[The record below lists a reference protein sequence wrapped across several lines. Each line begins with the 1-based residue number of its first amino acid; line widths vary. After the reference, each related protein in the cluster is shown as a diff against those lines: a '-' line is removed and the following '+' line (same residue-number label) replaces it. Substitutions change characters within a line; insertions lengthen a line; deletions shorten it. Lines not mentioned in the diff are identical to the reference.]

1 MPDGGGIVVG
11 GAQPHAG
18 GRCRFGARRVK
29 NMNKFERHVSI
40 VSFVRSPRAHHTV
53 LEFTPTPTRGGL
65 EGREAHREFDASE
78 DEHSESVSVGGS
90 TDNTRKP

>member
-1 MPDGGGIVVG
+1 MA
-11 GAQPHAG
+11 GAG
-18 GRCRFGARRVK
+18 SGVRRVK

-90 TDNTRKP
+90 TDNTRVNRNVCNTFGAEIVDS